1 MRYVPFKMID
11 IFIPYPHNFFYFI
24 RSYTY
29 LYLMEFLLFVTIL
42 FLYMGSYMRMCEENN
57 ISQNCMKEK

>member
-1 MRYVPFKMID
+1 MRYMPFKMID

-24 RSYTY
+24 RSYIS
-29 LYLMEFLLFVTIL
+29 FSNGILLFVTI
-42 FLYMGSYMRMCEENN
+42 FFIWEVIWMCEENN